1 MAEWFSI
8 KGFLTQTCQ
17 TNVFSTQHT
26 EILNLFEFIMP
37 FSKILIR
44 KKKKRQTWWYFTKRA
59 YFGIFKA
66 EFLMSTTKVITQ
78 ILTEV
83 SETVNKCHCYQ

>member
-44 KKKKRQTWWYFTKRA
+44 KKKKDRLG
-59 YFGIFKA
+59 GILQKELTLA
-66 EFLMSTTKVITQ
+66 FLR
-78 ILTEV
+78 L
-83 SETVNKCHCYQ
+83 NF

>member
-44 KKKKRQTWWYFTKRA
+44 KKKKKTDLVVFYKKRLLWH
-59 YFGIFKA
+59 F
-66 EFLMSTTKVITQ
+66 
-78 ILTEV
+78 
-83 SETVNKCHCYQ
+83 